1 MKNARFLKSVFHL
14 KDLPKLK
21 LPEVILCGRSNVG
34 KSSFL
39 NSLFNSKNLAKTS
52 SSPGKTRSLNYY
64 SVDDKIYLVDLP
76 GFGYAKVSESERRN
90 WEKLVNNYIK
100 SDRDISLAFHFIDS
114 RHKPFDLDIAL
125 NAYLRELEIPYY
137 VILSKVDKL
146 NQKEKSAAVKTV
158 TEFFPELLPEDNL
171 IFYSSPKGIGKKEI
185 IKKLN
190 SLYFR

>member
-39 NSLFNSKNLAKTS
+39 NSIFNSKNLAKTS

-64 SVDDKIYLVDLP
+64 SIDEKIYLVDLP
-76 GFGYAKVSESERRN
+76 GFGYAKVSESEKRN
-90 WEKLVNNYIK
+90 WEKLINDYLK
-100 SDRDISLAFHFIDS
+100 SDRDVSLAFHFVDS

-125 NAYLRELEIPYY
+125 NNYLRELEIPYY

-146 NQKEKSAAVKTV
+146 NQKEKSQAIKNVN
-158 TEFFPELLPEDNL
+158 EYFPELLLGENL
-171 IFYSSPKGIGKKEI
+171 ILYSSMKGIGKKEVVRN
-185 IKKLN
+185 LDT
-190 SLYFR
+190 LYFR